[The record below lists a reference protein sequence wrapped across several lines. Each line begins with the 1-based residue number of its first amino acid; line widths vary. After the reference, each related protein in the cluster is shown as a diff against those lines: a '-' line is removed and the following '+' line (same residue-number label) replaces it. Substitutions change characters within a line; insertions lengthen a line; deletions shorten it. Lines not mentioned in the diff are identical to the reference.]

1 MNKKMHSGFREIEH
15 TADLGIEV
23 TGDSLNNLFKN
34 AAQGFYA
41 VSAGDLNLSATDT
54 LKVSL
59 NAESAEDLLVS
70 FLNELNYYMQMKN
83 KIYRHINNINI
94 EERDGQYFLSCSGQV
109 ARLNPAQREE
119 LTEIKS
125 VTYHQL
131 KIERKEDGYYT
142 KVFFDI

>member
-1 MNKKMHSGFREIEH
+1 MNTNSGFTEIEH

-23 TGDSLNNLFKN
+23 TGDSLNNLFYN

-41 VSAGDLNLSATDT
+41 VSAGALNLNAKDP
-54 LKVSL
+54 LKISVK
-59 NAESAEDLLVS
+59 AESTEDLLVS
-70 FLNELNYYMQMKN
+70 FLNELNYYLQVKN
-83 KIYRHINNINI
+83 KLYGEIIDIII
-94 EERDGQYFLSCSGQV
+94 EERNGRFFLFCSGRV
-109 ARLNPAQREE
+109 MRLNSAQKEE

-142 KVFFDI
+142 KIFFDI